1 MFKVKN
7 KDTGAISTV
16 LDVYL
21 DNIFATTFFLIWEND
36 GWRWRNAENY
46 VPPNYE
52 VKGGVS
58 NENKL
63 SQLWSSN

>member
-7 KDTGAISTV
+7 KETGVVSTV

-21 DNIFATTFFLIWEND
+21 DNVFATTFFLIWESD

-52 VKGGVS
+52 IK
-58 NENKL
+58 EER
-63 SQLWSSN
+63 Q

>member
-7 KDTGAISTV
+7 KDTGAMSTV

-21 DNIFATTFFLIWEND
+21 DNIFATTFFLICEND
-36 GWRWRNAENY
+36 GWRLRNAENY

-52 VKGGVS
+52 VKDY
-58 NENKL
+58 K
-63 SQLWSSN
+63 

>member
-7 KDTGAISTV
+7 KDTGIISTV

-21 DNIFATTFFLIWEND
+21 DNIFATAFFLIWEND

-52 VKGGVS
+52 VK
-58 NENKL
+58 EDK
-63 SQLWSSN
+63 

>member
-21 DNIFATTFFLIWEND
+21 DDIFATTFFLIWEND

-52 VKGGVS
+52 VK
-58 NENKL
+58 EEKK
-63 SQLWSSN
+63 